1 MNWSTVRSAWKH
13 YEKNVNE
20 DWQRLTIEQ
29 VRGMLAKREQLSSRV
44 EEAHASSTEE
54 STSS

>member
-1 MNWSTVRSAWKH
+1 MNWSTVQSASK
-13 YEKNVNE
+13 
-20 DWQRLTIEQ
+20 QQLRA
-29 VRGMLAKREQLSSRV
+29 MLAKREQLSSRV

>member
-1 MNWSTVRSAWKH
+1 MNWSTVQSAWKH

-20 DWQRLTIEQ
+20 DWQKLAIEQ
-29 VRGMLAKREQLSSRV
+29 VRAMLAKREQLSSRV